1 MTGPEL
7 PSDRAPASACGGGL
21 KLGKPVGGVFGPSC
35 SAEWALKP
43 PLDGVGIA
51 AWVGLWLD
59 G

>member
-7 PSDRAPASACGGGL
+7 PATREPASCGGGL
-21 KLGKPVGGVFGPSC
+21 KLGKPVGGVFDPSC
-35 SAEWALKP
+35 SAEWALNP

-51 AWVGLWLD
+51 ACVGLWLD